1 MRITWRGM
9 ELPTRVEMDK
19 QISTSNYGLFRVE
32 PFEHGFGTT
41 IGNSLRRVLLS
52 SLEGAAIT
60 SVKIAGADH
69 EFASLKGIK
78 EDVTAIVLNVK
89 NLIVRKTCPE
99 PKTIKIIA
107 DKTGIVTAGQ
117 IQCDPTVEIV
127 NKDHVLVTL
136 TENVKFSMEMTV
148 ETGRGYSPAAER
160 LAEVDRFEQ
169 EAGRVEIDAVYSPT
183 VRVRYKTEDTRV
195 GQKTNY
201 DRLIL
206 EIWTDGSITPEMAL
220 VEAGKILRKHINP
233 FVQYFEI
240 GSETVEEAQ
249 SSEAEEET
257 KVDGQ
262 LAEKL
267 KMPIQELDLSVRAS
281 NCLEAS
287 HIDTVGQLVKMT
299 EADLLKLRSF
309 GKTSLREIVRKLA
322 DIGLS
327 LGMTD
332 VEQS

>member
-1 MRITWRGM
+1 M
-9 ELPTRVEMDK
+9 
-19 QISTSNYGLFRVE
+19 
-32 PFEHGFGTT
+32 
-41 IGNSLRRVLLS
+41 
-52 SLEGAAIT
+52 
-60 SVKIAGADH
+60 
-69 EFASLKGIK
+69 
-78 EDVTAIVLNVK
+78 
-89 NLIVRKTCPE
+89 
-99 PKTIKIIA
+99 
-107 DKTGIVTAGQ
+107 
-117 IQCDPTVEIV
+117 
-127 NKDHVLVTL
+127 
-136 TENVKFSMEMTV
+136 
-148 ETGRGYSPAAER
+148 
-160 LAEVDRFEQ
+160 
-169 EAGRVEIDAVYSPT
+169 
-183 VRVRYKTEDTRV
+183 
-195 GQKTNY
+195 
-201 DRLIL
+201 
-206 EIWTDGSITPEMAL
+206 
-220 VEAGKILRKHINP
+220 
-233 FVQYFEI
+233 QYFEI

-332 VEQS
+332 IEQS